1 MIVRVLDVERANICD
16 DLLTKLIQDERQY
29 DKSID
34 KGFVVKDYFKNVIK
48 NEENILLCYE
58 ENNIIKGY
66 IYLKQM
72 INNNKKGYLIDGL
85 YVEELYRNKG
95 IASKLIEKA
104 LNITKDNGIEVLEI
118 NVMSQNKKAI
128 KLYKKYGFNEF
139 KICFRKKD

>member
-1 MIVRVLDVERANICD
+1 MVIRVLDDERANICD
-16 DLLTKLIQDERQY
+16 ILLTKLIQDERQY

-66 IYLKQM
+66 IYLKQI

>member
-1 MIVRVLDVERANICD
+1 MVIRVLDDERANICD
-16 DLLTKLIQDERQY
+16 NLLTKLIQDERQY

-66 IYLKQM
+66 IYLKQI

-85 YVEELYRNKG
+85 YVEELYRNKS

-139 KICFRKKD
+139 KVCFRKKD

>member
-1 MIVRVLDVERANICD
+1 MVIRVLDDERANICD
-16 DLLTKLIQDERQY
+16 NLLTKLIQDERQY

-66 IYLKQM
+66 IYLKQI

-85 YVEELYRNKG
+85 YVEELYRNKS

>member
-1 MIVRVLDVERANICD
+1 MIIRVLDDERANICD
-16 DLLTKLIQDERQY
+16 NLLTKLIQDERQY

-66 IYLKQM
+66 IYLKQI